1 MVSPFALRQLTI
13 DSVMWLRD
21 LPVVIANET
30 VSSFFSDYGLVKS
43 SGWITAALTIS
54 PTVRNGNRL
63 VKILL
68 AQEIPFFVCAES
80 CDCRVW
86 YSGQP
91 PQCSI
96 YLESGHR
103 SPACPLS
110 GLCRR
115 CRQPDHMARECTQAW
130 ALQSLFLPSWIRPLN
145 HLLHLTMLWLT
156 HLLLLTVFLFALLLA
171 LIL

>member
-1 MVSPFALRQLTI
+1 MDHCP
-13 DSVMWLRD
+13 
-21 LPVVIANET
+21 P
-30 VSSFFSDYGLVKS
+30 DYLDDF
-43 SGWITAALTIS
+43 

-80 CDCRVW
+80 CDCRAW
-86 YSGQP
+86 YSGQ
-91 PQCSI
+91 CFI

-115 CRQPDHMARECTQAW
+115 CRQPGHMARECTQAW
-130 ALQSLFLPSWIRPLN
+130 ALQSLFLPSWILPLN
-145 HLLHLTMLWLT
+145 HLRHLTMLWLT
-156 HLLLLTVFLFALLLA
+156 HLLFRLCMFLFALLLA
-171 LIL
+171 QIL